1 MRKHIE
7 AAELEEHIT
16 LNHMLTT
23 NSFKVLWEFAA
34 MGLGYI
40 MTPRSVALKGAQF
53 RELVSLPLANPIL
66 NNSRIHIVTRAAGRF
81 PRSRTACCG
90 M

>member
-1 MRKHIE
+1 MHVHKDHPLARKRRPLTLADLAPHQGASLTESFGVRKHIE

-40 MTPRSVALKGAQF
+40 MTPRSVA
-53 RELVSLPLANPIL
+53 
-66 NNSRIHIVTRAAGRF
+66 
-81 PRSRTACCG
+81 
-90 M
+90 